1 MHKHNTTLG
10 WDIGGAHLKA
20 ALVDADGTAL
30 QVIQVPCALWRGLDQ
45 LEKAIDA
52 VSAKLNHLPDQ
63 HAVTMTGELAD
74 VFTDRNAGV
83 AHISAV
89 MIEHF
94 AKENGSEVRFYA
106 GPSGLVS
113 AREVSLYAARIASAN
128 WLASATYMA
137 MQVNQGLLIDIGS
150 TTADFILLNDG
161 KPQTRGFSDAE
172 RMQFEELVYSGVVRT
187 PLMALADR
195 VPFAGE
201 WHTLAAEHF
210 ATTADV
216 YRLTG
221 DLREAEDMAETADG
235 AGKTPEESA
244 RRLARMIGRDLH
256 DAPISA
262 WIGLAYAFKQIQLNM
277 LKNAAMRNFSR
288 HLIDYRAPIIVAGAG
303 DFLARDMAR
312 QLKREYLEVGYKISA
327 HNDETRSWAG
337 VCLPAYAVAY
347 LAAKSAT

>member
-45 LEKAIDA
+45 LEKAIDV
-52 VSAKLNHLPDQ
+52 VSAKLDHMPDQ

-74 VFTDRNAGV
+74 VFIDRNEGV
-83 AHISAV
+83 ARISAL
-89 MIEHF
+89 MIEHC
-94 AKENGSEVRFYA
+94 GSEMRFYA
-106 GPSGLVS
+106 GQSGLVS
-113 AREVSLYAARIASAN
+113 AREVSLYAAEIASAN

-137 MQVNQGLLIDIGS
+137 MQVNQGLLVDIGS
-150 TTADFILLNDG
+150 TTADFILLGDG
-161 KPQTRGFSDAE
+161 KPQIRGYSDAE

-187 PLMALADR
+187 PLMALANR

-221 DLREAEDMAETADG
+221 DLNEAEDMAETADG
-235 AGKTPEESA
+235 TGKTPEESA

-262 WIGLAYAFKQIQLNM
+262 WIGLAYAFKQIQLNT

-288 HLIDYRAPIIVAGAG
+288 HLVDYRAPIIVAGAG
-303 DFLARDMAR
+303 DFLVRDMAR
-312 QLKREYLEVGYKISA
+312 QLKRKYLEASHMISA

-347 LAAKSAT
+347 LAAKNAT

>member
-20 ALVDADGTAL
+20 ALVDADGTAM

-45 LEKAIDA
+45 LEKAIAA
-52 VSAKLNHLPDQ
+52 VSARLNHLPDQ
-63 HAVTMTGELAD
+63 HVVTMTGELAD
-74 VFTDRNAGV
+74 VFTDRNEGV
-83 AHISAV
+83 AHISAL

-94 AKENGSEVRFYA
+94 AKENGRETLFYA
-106 GPSGLVS
+106 GLSGLIS
-113 AREVSLYAARIASAN
+113 AREVSHHAAEIASAN

-150 TTADFILLNDG
+150 TTADFILLSDG
-161 KPQTRGFSDAE
+161 KPRIRGFSDAE

-201 WHTLAAEHF
+201 WHTLVAEHF

-221 DLREAEDMAETADG
+221 DLNEVEDMAETADG
-235 AGKTPEESA
+235 TGKTPEESA

-262 WIGLAYAFKQIQLNM
+262 WIGLAYAFKQIQLNT

-288 HLIDYRAPIIVAGAG
+288 HLIDYRAPILVAGAG
-303 DFLARDMAR
+303 DFLVRDMAR
-312 QLKREYLEVGYKISA
+312 QLKRNYLEASQMISA
-327 HNDETRSWAG
+327 RDDETRSWAG

-347 LAAKSAT
+347 LAAKSVT